1 MFVVDLGRRY
11 ADLAKIEKV
20 LGISRIDDED
30 DGRKG
35 MMKGKEE
42 EEKKKKRSW
51 KEVGRRRGTYRV
63 VEENERN

>member
-42 EEKKKKRSW
+42 EEKKKR
-51 KEVGRRRGTYRV
+51 EVERKW
-63 VEENERN
+63 EEGEVLIGL